1 MLWQELALGLGR
13 APSMRDAK
21 PGAAQGGVSQHRR
34 LGSPL
39 PQQQQPWQA
48 DHEPAASGLLRV
60 WHALDHDQR
69 LAALQAPNVLDG
81 SAAWRPG
88 QCEPAVAVLDALA
101 TQRHALLVMPC
112 GSGKS
117 WVLQGAATAARLCCL
132 VVTPTVASRSQ
143 WLLSDATG
151 RGAVTADTA
160 AAVAHHRNRI
170 GLRDWARLARRL
182 SNTEGLLVVG
192 TPEDVTSSDVATALR
207 SAVGTAFAMAA
218 VDEAHLWLSWPAFR
232 PKMTNALAVIAG
244 MGVPVVALTGTL
256 PPPMVPELCHALGL
270 DDDGRLVD
278 TTRQQCTRT
287 DVVVRVQVLANM
299 DQRRGAWLAAACGHM
314 GVGGGGDSGGQGPK
328 RVAVVYVPTI
338 AAVAHVRAELGQHGI
353 VANAYHGRMAEE
365 DKRAA
370 VHGWTAPGGQCCVM
384 VATVALSVAVHHD
397 GVVLVVDIGD
407 AEAAAG
413 DTMEWAQKVGRLA
426 RGVRDGSQPHVSGTW
441 REEGEPDGERGSE
454 SWSATAWCA

>member
-1 MLWQELALGLGR
+1 
-13 APSMRDAK
+13 
-21 PGAAQGGVSQHRR
+21 
-34 LGSPL
+34 
-39 PQQQQPWQA
+39 
-48 DHEPAASGLLRV
+48 
-60 WHALDHDQR
+60 
-69 LAALQAPNVLDG
+69 
-81 SAAWRPG
+81 
-88 QCEPAVAVLDALA
+88 
-101 TQRHALLVMPC
+101 
-112 GSGKS
+112 
-117 WVLQGAATAARLCCL
+117 
-132 VVTPTVASRSQ
+132 
-143 WLLSDATG
+143 
-151 RGAVTADTA
+151 
-160 AAVAHHRNRI
+160 
-170 GLRDWARLARRL
+170 
-182 SNTEGLLVVG
+182 
-192 TPEDVTSSDVATALR
+192 
-207 SAVGTAFAMAA
+207 
-218 VDEAHLWLSWPAFR
+218 
-232 PKMTNALAVIAG
+232 

-270 DDDGRLVD
+270 DDGRLVD

-314 GVGGGGDSGGQGPK
+314 SVGGGGGSGGGQGPK
-328 RVAVVYVPTI
+328 RLAVVYVPTI

-397 GVVLVVDIGD
+397 GVVLVVVDIGD

-426 RGVRDGSQPHVSGTW
+426 SGVRDGPQPHVSGTW
-441 REEGEPDGERGSE
+441 REGEPDGERGSE